1 MTCCIIS
8 LLKAGIGF
16 DDSNMM
22 MIAHVRLSL
31 NLGMLKPANVSAISP
46 SSEPGSVKAISDLS
60 PQAISDLSPQAHHPT
75 ESTQTVTLRIIRML
89 SAILVLLQ
97 ETNHSIR
104 SKAKSRLQEKFGKL
118 LDHRQVLDLGPSFA
132 PSQSV
137 RPVIS
142 RKIVGSLQ
150 LVHERL
156 RLRAKEEEQD
166 RVQETSRVRVFPP
179 IPFPTLLY
187 NPQEANSVVD
197 TKFRLFA
204 MDLTDDSTYYPSSA
218 HEFGRQYRRLNRIW
232 TETTKSVG
240 LPRTTITRL
249 KCDRPTCP
257 VLYVLIKTHKLSA
270 AEFSSNNPGDFKV
283 RPIISNIGGPTDRIS
298 WFLNTILSQL
308 LQYVPAH
315 LSNTKMFIEHLRK
328 ARLDGDCVI
337 ESFDVTS
344 LYTNVSI
351 DAALQA
357 TSELLLEH
365 QGTLNMYGFAIQQ
378 IMMLLSECLRCSV
391 FRWSGQYYRQIRGLA
406 MGQRLA
412 PTLAVAFMSKVEKPL
427 LERKPLLYCRY
438 IDDCCIVCPTQAEMD
453 SCFDLLNKQSQYI
466 KFTREKPKDN
476 WLPFLNVQVHLCRG
490 NWKTKWYRKPSCKNI
505 LIHYQSAHPWRTKKS
520 VIENMFK
527 TAATVSSE
535 AQGRIVSINMANRIA
550 QSNGY
555 PAKVSHSNRS
565 HATERR
571 CHRVEQATKIP
582 FCLPFI
588 SDDMS
593 NAVRASLRQA
603 GLQDS
608 VRVVDIPPVNLKQ
621 QLVRNRAYDRLC
633 ETPNCIVCPNGRQGD
648 CVVSGVIYLITCQL
662 CGAEYIGETGRS
674 LCAHRRQ
681 CHDNTPFKIAVT
693 ILARE
698 SDVLARKTLEAFD
711 ITAKSPIMNQAGASL
726 LVNTSGATLTTGG
739 PLTSRFRGYQG
750 SEEGDDAET
759 LARIKINNNLG
770 SA

>member
-1 MTCCIIS
+1 MDNPQAKNQRIEPGESPTRTVIGVRQVFAEMRQNFKTTHLFANILLFDEIIS
-8 LLKAGIGF
+8 INIDNLLPTSHKITDSFGVELRRIGGEESPKVIF
-16 DDSNMM
+16 EVVIVAPLFQVMLKRLEEVVAARGQVRAVGDNGVQPVESAASVEQLSADVQAFLAVAVAQCMWEPLTVLFHHSDRSQS
-22 MIAHVRLSL
+22 IAH
-31 NLGMLKPANVSAISP
+31 
-46 SSEPGSVKAISDLS
+46 
-60 PQAISDLSPQAHHPT
+60 
-75 ESTQTVTLRIIRML
+75 
-89 SAILVLLQ
+89 
-97 ETNHSIR
+97 
-104 SKAKSRLQEKFGKL
+104 
-118 LDHRQVLDLGPSFA
+118 VLDLGPSFA
-132 PSQSV
+132 PSQSI
-137 RPVIS
+137 RSVIS

-187 NPQEANSVVD
+187 KPQEANSVVD

-204 MDLTDDSTYYPSSA
+204 TSVFSILSRYSHKRAFENLTPTQRKGLCELRDICAEGKIKISVSDKGGEFVVISSELDRAITKLHLTDDSLYHPSSA

-232 TETTKSVG
+232 IETAKSVG
-240 LPRTTITRL
+240 LPKTTITRL

-438 IDDCCIVCPTQAEMD
+438 IDDCCI
-453 SCFDLLNKQSQYI
+453 
-466 KFTREKPKDN
+466 
-476 WLPFLNVQVHLCRG
+476 
-490 NWKTKWYRKPSCKNI
+490 
-505 LIHYQSAHPWRTKKS
+505 
-520 VIENMFK
+520 

-535 AQGRIVSINMANRIA
+535 AQGRIASINMANRIA

-555 PAKVSHSNRS
+555 
-565 HATERR
+565 
-571 CHRVEQATKIP
+571 
-582 FCLPFI
+582 
-588 SDDMS
+588 
-593 NAVRASLRQA
+593 
-603 GLQDS
+603 
-608 VRVVDIPPVNLKQ
+608 Q
-621 QLVRNRAYDRLC
+621 Q
-633 ETPNCIVCPNGRQGD
+633 
-648 CVVSGVIYLITCQL
+648 
-662 CGAEYIGETGRS
+662 RS
-674 LCAHRRQ
+674 LIQ
-681 CHDNTPFKIAVT
+681 I
-693 ILARE
+693 
-698 SDVLARKTLEAFD
+698 
-711 ITAKSPIMNQAGASL
+711 GAM
-726 LVNTSGATLTTGG
+726 
-739 PLTSRFRGYQG
+739 Q
-750 SEEGDDAET
+750 
-759 LARIKINNNLG
+759 
-770 SA
+770 

>member
-1 MTCCIIS
+1 MCSLAKNAARTIGYPAGDCVARQARQPSRRSNVVDGPEKIPICLPYIYDAMGTVLTSQNSLIPPKPIIATSAMDNPQAKNQRIEPGESPTRTVIGVRQVFAEMRQNFKTTHLFANILLFDEIIS
-8 LLKAGIGF
+8 INIDNLLPTSHKITDSFGVELRRIGGEESPKPVESAASVEQLSADVQAF
-16 DDSNMM
+16 LAVAVAQCMWEPLTVLFHHSDRSQS
-22 MIAHVRLSL
+22 IAH
-31 NLGMLKPANVSAISP
+31 
-46 SSEPGSVKAISDLS
+46 
-60 PQAISDLSPQAHHPT
+60 
-75 ESTQTVTLRIIRML
+75 
-89 SAILVLLQ
+89 
-97 ETNHSIR
+97 
-104 SKAKSRLQEKFGKL
+104 
-118 LDHRQVLDLGPSFA
+118 VLDLGPSFA
-132 PSQSV
+132 PSQSI
-137 RPVIS
+137 RSVIS

-187 NPQEANSVVD
+187 KPQEANSVVD

-204 MDLTDDSTYYPSSA
+204 TSVFSILSRYSHKRAFENLTPTQRKGLCELRDICAEGKIKISVSDKGGEFVVISSELDRAITKLHLTDDSLYHPSSA

-232 TETTKSVG
+232 IETAKSVG
-240 LPRTTITRL
+240 LPKTTITRL

-438 IDDCCIVCPTQAEMD
+438 IDDCCIV
-453 SCFDLLNKQSQYI
+453 
-466 KFTREKPKDN
+466 
-476 WLPFLNVQVHLCRG
+476 
-490 NWKTKWYRKPSCKNI
+490 
-505 LIHYQSAHPWRTKKS
+505 
-520 VIENMFK
+520 
-527 TAATVSSE
+527 
-535 AQGRIVSINMANRIA
+535 
-550 QSNGY
+550 
-555 PAKVSHSNRS
+555 
-565 HATERR
+565 
-571 CHRVEQATKIP
+571 
-582 FCLPFI
+582 
-588 SDDMS
+588 
-593 NAVRASLRQA
+593 
-603 GLQDS
+603 
-608 VRVVDIPPVNLKQ
+608 
-621 QLVRNRAYDRLC
+621 
-633 ETPNCIVCPNGRQGD
+633 
-648 CVVSGVIYLITCQL
+648 
-662 CGAEYIGETGRS
+662 
-674 LCAHRRQ
+674 Q

-698 SDVLARKTLEAFD
+698 SDVLARKTLEAFY
-711 ITAKSPIMNQAGASL
+711 ITAKSPIMNRKEECIAVTNELA
-726 LVNTSGATLTTGG
+726 
-739 PLTSRFRGYQG
+739 PYQDLCG
-750 SEEGDDAET
+750 F
-759 LARIKINNNLG
+759 
-770 SA
+770 

>member
-1 MTCCIIS
+1 
-8 LLKAGIGF
+8 
-16 DDSNMM
+16 
-22 MIAHVRLSL
+22 
-31 NLGMLKPANVSAISP
+31 
-46 SSEPGSVKAISDLS
+46 
-60 PQAISDLSPQAHHPT
+60 
-75 ESTQTVTLRIIRML
+75 
-89 SAILVLLQ
+89 
-97 ETNHSIR
+97 
-104 SKAKSRLQEKFGKL
+104 
-118 LDHRQVLDLGPSFA
+118 
-132 PSQSV
+132 
-137 RPVIS
+137 
-142 RKIVGSLQ
+142 
-150 LVHERL
+150 
-156 RLRAKEEEQD
+156 
-166 RVQETSRVRVFPP
+166 
-179 IPFPTLLY
+179 
-187 NPQEANSVVD
+187 
-197 TKFRLFA
+197 
-204 MDLTDDSTYYPSSA
+204 
-218 HEFGRQYRRLNRIW
+218 
-232 TETTKSVG
+232 
-240 LPRTTITRL
+240 
-249 KCDRPTCP
+249 
-257 VLYVLIKTHKLSA
+257 
-270 AEFSSNNPGDFKV
+270 
-283 RPIISNIGGPTDRIS
+283 
-298 WFLNTILSQL
+298 
-308 LQYVPAH
+308 
-315 LSNTKMFIEHLRK
+315 MFIEHLRK

-378 IMMLLSECLRCSV
+378 IMMLLSECLRYSV

-438 IDDCCIVCPTQAEMD
+438 IDDCCIICPTQAEMD

-535 AQGRIVSINMANRIA
+535 AQGRIASINMANRIA

-565 HATERR
+565 HATEQR

-621 QLVRNRAYDRLC
+621 QLVRNHAYDRLC

-674 LCAHRRQ
+674 LCIRVKEHLDGLVKSKSSSPLGAHRRQ

-698 SDVLARKTLEAFD
+698 SDVLTRKTLEAFY
-711 ITAKSPIMNQAGASL
+711 ITAKSPIMNRKEECIAVTNELA
-726 LVNTSGATLTTGG
+726 
-739 PLTSRFRGYQG
+739 PYQDLCG
-750 SEEGDDAET
+750 F
-759 LARIKINNNLG
+759 
-770 SA
+770 